1 MIRRPPRSTRTDTL
15 FPYTTLFR
23 SYPHEFSGG
32 QRQRIGVARALA
44 SGPKVVIG
52 DEPVAAL
59 DVSVQAQVINLL
71 EDLKEE
77 FELTLILIAHD
88 LAVVR
93 HMSDR
98 VAVMYLGEIVELA
111 DTAALFEQPRHPYT
125 QALLRAI
132 PVPSPHRR
140 AMTAS
145 LKGDVPSPL
154 APPPGCRFHT
164 RCPLAPADRK
174 STRLNSSH

>member
-1 MIRRPPRSTRTDTL
+1 M
-15 FPYTTLFR
+15 
-23 SYPHEFSGG
+23 
-32 QRQRIGVARALA
+32 RISDWSSDVCSSDL
-44 SGPKVVIG
+44 VIG
-52 DEPVAAL
+52 DEPVSAL

-88 LAVVR
+88 LAVIR

-145 LKGDVPSPL
+145 LK
-154 APPPGCRFHT
+154 
-164 RCPLAPADRK
+164 DRK
-174 STRLNSSH
+174 STRQNSRH